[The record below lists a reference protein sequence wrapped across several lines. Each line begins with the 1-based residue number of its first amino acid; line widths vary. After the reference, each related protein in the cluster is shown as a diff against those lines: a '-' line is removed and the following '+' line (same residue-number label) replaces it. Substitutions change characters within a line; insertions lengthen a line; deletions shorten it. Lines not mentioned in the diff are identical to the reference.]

1 MDSLE
6 DLLYGIFVNDYEKA
20 EKVGRD
26 VVNNYTIDTCYTNDC
41 GWETAVWY
49 MDYPMVIVG
58 RYPDKETAEQGH
70 ANWVDTCRTNNPTHA
85 YSIQTGFIEPF
96 MEEY

>member
-6 DLLYGIFVNDYEKA
+6 SLLYGILNNNYETA

-26 VVNNYTIDTCYTNDC
+26 EVNNYTIDTCYTMDC

-49 MDYPMVIVG
+49 MDYPMIIVA
-58 RYPDKETAEQGH
+58 RYENKEQAQQGH
-70 ANWVDTCRTNNPTHA
+70 KAWVDTCTTNCPTHA
-85 YSIQTGFIEPF
+85 FSVQTERLEPF
-96 MEEY
+96 YKE

>member
-6 DLLYGIFVNDYEKA
+6 SIFYGIMNNNYEAA

-26 VVNNYTIDTCYTNDC
+26 EINNYTIDTCYTMDC

-49 MDYPMVIVG
+49 MDYPMIIVA
-58 RYPDKETAEQGH
+58 RYETKEQAQQGH
-70 ANWVDTCRTNNPTHA
+70 DAWVETCTTNCPTHA
-85 YSIQTGFIEPF
+85 YSVQTERLESFYVE
-96 MEEY
+96 

>member
-1 MDSLE
+1 MDRLE
-6 DLLYGIFVNDYEKA
+6 DFLYGIFVNDYDNA

-49 MDYPMVIVG
+49 MDYPMIIVA
-58 RYPDKETAEQGH
+58 RYETKEQAQQGH
-70 ANWVDTCRTNNPTHA
+70 NAWVETCTANCPTHA
-85 YSIQTGFIEPF
+85 YSVQTERLEPF
-96 MEEY
+96 YVE

>member
-6 DLLYGIFVNDYEKA
+6 SILYGIMNNNYEAA

-26 VVNNYTIDTCYTNDC
+26 EINNYTIDTCYTMDC

-49 MDYPMVIVG
+49 MDYPMIIVA
-58 RYPDKETAEQGH
+58 RYETKEQAQQGH
-70 ANWVDTCRTNNPTHA
+70 NAWVETCTTNCPTHA
-85 YSIQTGFIEPF
+85 YSVQTERLESFYVE
-96 MEEY
+96 